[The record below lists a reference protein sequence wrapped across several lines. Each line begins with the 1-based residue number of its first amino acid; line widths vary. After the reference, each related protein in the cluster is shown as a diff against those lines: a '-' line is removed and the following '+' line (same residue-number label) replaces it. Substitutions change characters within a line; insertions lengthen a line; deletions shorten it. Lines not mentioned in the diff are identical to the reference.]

1 MIYLCWRIIAPFIA
15 ALSWAFAL
23 VLIVRPAHV
32 WLLRRGL
39 PRTVAALAFVSLIVV
54 AVIVPATVL
63 ARALATEATEVAGRA
78 SSDAGIRYIREGIE
92 KSRLTG
98 PLFQWLDARYDLPS
112 EATQLAYSVAGWAS
126 RTASSA
132 LAGSMWVLTQLAV
145 ALFVL
150 FYFLRDGEVIAQKL
164 RLFLPLPGPELDLLF
179 ERIIQT
185 VRISLGGKVLVST
198 IQGTLGGLIFAWLG
212 LPAPVFW
219 GSVMATLSL
228 FPVVGAFVIWV
239 PAALILALAGDWKHA
254 LLLVGWGVL
263 IIHPIDN
270 LLGPMLVGR
279 TLHLH
284 TLLMFFSVIGGLA
297 AFGPA
302 GIVLGPMIIAVAVAL
317 LEVAER
323 SFIELP
329 SKGN

>member
-1 MIYLCWRIIAPFIA
+1 
-15 ALSWAFAL
+15 
-23 VLIVRPAHV
+23 
-32 WLLRRGL
+32 
-39 PRTVAALAFVSLIVV
+39 
-54 AVIVPATVL
+54 VL